1 MRADADSRILM
12 GGEEVDNIVTVTF
25 ICFTTGLAL
34 MLGLVPKKVQRIL
47 FFMII
52 GFLCCFLASEINAV
66 FLDMFNDDIYYVTTT
81 ITPIVEELLK
91 GIPII
96 IFAIFFSDDPP
107 TVIACSYALGVGFA
121 ILESTIV
128 MLQSINDISMLMAL
142 TRSFGAGLIHSI
154 CTVMV
159 GVSIIYTKKYP
170 RIMPVALFSMISAA
184 IITHAYYNS
193 LIQSNLMIIGLIFP
207 ILVYLPS
214 SIRLRRKMIKNKQK
228 RIEQLLPEE

>member
-1 MRADADSRILM
+1 M
-12 GGEEVDNIVTVTF
+12 DNIVNVTF
-25 ICFTTGLAL
+25 ICFSTGLAL

-52 GFLCCFLASEINAV
+52 GFFCCFAASEINAV
-66 FLDMFNDDIYYVTTT
+66 LLGVFDDDVYYVTTT

-91 GIPII
+91 AVPII
-96 IFAIFFSDDPP
+96 VFALFFSDDAA
-107 TVIACSYALGVGFA
+107 TVIACAYAVGVGFS

-128 MLQSINDISMLMAL
+128 MLQSIHDISVLWAL

-159 GVSIIYTKKYP
+159 GVSIIYTKKY
-170 RIMPVALFSMISAA
+170 RKIMPVALFSMISAA

-193 LIQSNLMIIGLIFP
+193 LIQSNFMIIGLIFP
-207 ILVYLPS
+207 VAVYLPS
-214 SIRLRRKMIKNKQK
+214 LINIRRKMIRTKKN
-228 RIEQLLPEE
+228 RLEQLLPDE